1 MQTGWVVKLLV
12 IMNYSSSNQQIS
24 FLNVENRLDE
34 VQASGRL
41 LGVRPGIDIEFGSI
55 EQA

>member
-1 MQTGWVVKLLV
+1 
-12 IMNYSSSNQQIS
+12 MNYSSSNQQIS

-34 VQASGRL
+34 VQASERL